1 MDNSPENVLS
11 DKILP
16 ILEKH
21 KLSLGL
27 ALLSLVL
34 LGGGVIGKVL
44 TQPKSSPVKIITS
57 EKQDL
62 KTDLTAKILIDVAGA
77 VAIPGVYQLP
87 TGSRVDLA
95 IKVAGGLTEEVDWE
109 YIARNINLVATL
121 TDGAKIY
128 IPRVG
133 EETSAVSTQT
143 TGLIKINTASS
154 SELETLSGIGPK
166 TAEKIINGRPYQTID
181 ELLTRKIVGQSVFE
195 KIKDEVSVY

>member
-1 MDNSPENVLS
+1 MDDSSENVLS

-34 LGGGVIGKVL
+34 LGGGMIGKVL
-44 TQPKSSPVKIITS
+44 TQSKSSPVKIITP

-62 KTDLTAKILIDVAGA
+62 KTDLTAKIFIDVAGA

-87 TGSRVDLA
+87 ERCRLEMA
-95 IKVAGGLTEEVDWE
+95 LKVAGGLTEEADQDFV
-109 YIARNINLVATL
+109 AKNINLAAKL
-121 TDGAKIY
+121 SDGAKVY
-128 IPRVG
+128 IPKTG
-133 EETSAVSTQT
+133 EKAPVSTQT